1 MNDVM
6 VRLEFD
12 KILERVSAKASF
24 SLGKK
29 RILESSV
36 SYSMLVVNRDLKRLK
51 DAMEML
57 QTQAP
62 FSFGGITDV
71 SASLSRSGK
80 GAVLAI
86 DELIAVGRFIQG
98 SDRLKKHYLGLD
110 VRYDS
115 LDDLFDSLVLHP
127 DVSHSIN
134 NAFGDNGEVLDR
146 ASKALMEIRQ
156 KIKGVRHNIDS
167 RTQEFLSKNRDALVE
182 SVVTLHH
189 GRQTFLLKPGD
200 KNRFEGSVLGSSSSG
215 QSVYF
220 EPAFLTRL
228 QSELNSLLH
237 MEMEEI
243 DRICAVISMDVGKV
257 SLQLEANLQTCAMLD
272 ALFAKAIWGHEHNG
286 VVSTIT
292 VDSLYIENAR
302 HPLID
307 PKEVVA
313 NTYSLSA
320 PHKMILISGPN
331 TGGKS
336 VTLKT
341 MGLFVM
347 MSLAGFPV
355 LADKSEVMMVDQI
368 FVDIGDQQSIERSLS
383 SFSAHLE
390 TIKHVTSEASSKSL
404 VLLDELGSQTD
415 PLEGEALSMAILD
428 YFRELGCWVVATTH
442 FSGLKKYGT
451 QYDDILIASVE
462 FDMKNLKPT
471 YKYKEHVLG
480 ESNALAIASRLGIFK
495 EIIDKA
501 EAYKKESTFEADN
514 LLEIL
519 GQRIKE
525 NDALQESLIE
535 DNRKLQD
542 EKVKQEVAYAA
553 LVKSLQDEKVAWIQ
567 EKDLEFTEKLEALEA
582 KIRSLNSE
590 SKPTARHKILKE
602 VESMRPEVVVEP
614 IELGDRVRINKSSQ
628 VGIVDK
634 IERDIAF
641 VSVGA
646 MSLQVKVKDVTKI
659 HGAPDPKKQ
668 KKARTHRVDKAV
680 FVPMECNVIGLRVA
694 DALPLVSKH
703 IDDCVLARMGTC
715 RIVHG
720 VGTGKLR
727 SAVHDLLRKHKMVES
742 FELASVSE
750 GGAGATRVVLK
761 Q

>member
-24 SLGKK
+24 SLGKQ

-36 SYSMLVVNRDLKRLK
+36 SYSMLVVNRELKRLG

-62 FSFGGITDV
+62 FSFGGISDV
-71 SASLSRSGK
+71 SASLSRSSK
-80 GAVLAI
+80 GAVLGI

-98 SDRLKKHYLGLD
+98 SDRLKKTYGGLD
-110 VRYDS
+110 VKYES

-127 DVSHSIN
+127 EVSHSIN
-134 NAFGDNGEVLDR
+134 NAFGENGEVLDR
-146 ASKALMEIRQ
+146 ASKELSEIRQ
-156 KIKGVRHNIDS
+156 KIKGVRHKIDTS
-167 RTQEFLSKNRDALVE
+167 TQEFLSKNRDALVE

-200 KNRFEGSVLGSSSSG
+200 KNRYEGSVLGTSSSG

-243 DRICAVISMDVGKV
+243 DRICAFVSREVGKV
-257 SLQLEANLQTCAMLD
+257 SLQLDANLQTCAMLD
-272 ALFAKAIWGHEHNG
+272 ALFAKASWGNDNGG

-292 VDSLYIENAR
+292 TDSLHIENAR

-313 NTYSLSA
+313 NTYTLSA

-442 FSGLKKYGT
+442 FSRLKKYGT
-451 QYDDILIASVE
+451 QYEDILIASVE
-462 FDMKNLKPT
+462 FDMKDLKPT

-501 EAYKKESTFEADN
+501 EVYKKESTFEADN

-525 NDALQESLIE
+525 NDELQEKLIE
-535 DNRKLQD
+535 ENRILEDKAI
-542 EKVKQEVAYAA
+542 KQANEYSE
-553 LVKSLQDEKVAWIQ
+553 LVKKLQDEKVAWVN

-582 KIRSLNSE
+582 KIHSLNKT
-590 SKPTARHKILKE
+590 SKPTVRHEILKE
-602 VESMRPEVVVEP
+602 VESMRPKVVVEP

-628 VGIVDK
+628 VGIVEK
-634 IERDIAF
+634 IERDVAF

-646 MSLQVKVKDVTKI
+646 LSLQVKVKDVTKI
-659 HGAPDPKKQ
+659 HGEPDPKKQ
-668 KKARTHRVDKAV
+668 KKVRTHRVDKV
-680 FVPMECNVIGLRVA
+680 VRMPMECNVIGLRVA
-694 DALPLVSKH
+694 DALPIVSKY

-727 SAVHDLLRKHKMVES
+727 SAVHDLLRKHKMVDS
-742 FELASVSE
+742 FALASIGE